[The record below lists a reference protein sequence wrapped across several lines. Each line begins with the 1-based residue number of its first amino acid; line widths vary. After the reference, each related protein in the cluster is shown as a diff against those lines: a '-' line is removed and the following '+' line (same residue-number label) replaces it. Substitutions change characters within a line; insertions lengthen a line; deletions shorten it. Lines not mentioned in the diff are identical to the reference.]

1 MNLYRMKN
9 RLCRVVAAIG
19 CCLLPFGCTQ
29 EEDET
34 RVPEQGQDVSLQ
46 LQVRAAADNTG
57 GTAPTAEEENKIHTL
72 RVYAFAHIPG
82 DSKDGRLVGYYYTG
96 QVGQASHTFP
106 MNITFYQKGRQDVKF
121 YVVANEEAMSVPG
134 VDKKFTEQT
143 TEEELNKYTF
153 TSLATDIANKG
164 LPMFYRSEFP
174 VSLTKNQLNN
184 VPSFNLQR
192 PMGKLGVFAAKPAD
206 ETSTLRITGLTM
218 LESGTRTRNYLM
230 PQDVEKLKEIT
241 SNKGPATLQVIDG
254 EVKALPSNL
263 TEDDKKNPKYYT
275 DLLKVPYYPFESPW
289 GSPSWNA
296 PGDEEGNV
304 LQIDYTFDGGE
315 PRTGWVYLPCI
326 LRNHYYAICCLM
338 HNDGKITVECRVAD
352 WNDGGTDDLDF
363 DYPSYTNPITPNG
376 SSEPLPEGKKYPQ
389 PTVYYNS
396 DANSDKGPSVFDF
409 KIWAP
414 KDKKEVWRPV
424 LYTRHPGD
432 FEVEVYQGGQKVETV
447 NGSYPTSPDSYQIR
461 VKALTNQYLFDTGDG
476 TLTNKIVGLG
486 IAYQPAWA
494 PDSNSLLLI
503 NGLTNSLKWE
513 GSDQAEIIEIKQV
526 DIPVIN

>member
-9 RLCRVVAAIG
+9 RLCWVVAAIG

-34 RVPEQGQDVSLQ
+34 RVPEQGQGMSLQ
-46 LQVRAAADNTG
+46 LKVRAGADNM
-57 GTAPTAEEENKIHTL
+57 GTAPTAEESKIHTL
-72 RVYAFAHIPG
+72 RVYAFAHIP
-82 DSKDGRLVGYYYTG
+82 DDPKDGRLVGYYYTDKVE
-96 QVGQASHTFP
+96 QTPHTFS
-106 MNITFYQKGRQDVKF
+106 MDITFYQKDTQNVKF
-121 YVVANEEAMSVPG
+121 YVVANEEAMSEPG

-143 TEEELNKYTF
+143 TEKELNDYTF
-153 TSLATDIANKG
+153 TWLATDIARQG
-164 LPMFYRSEFP
+164 LPMFYKSGSP
-174 VSLTKNQLNN
+174 VPLTKNKPNN

-192 PMGKLGVFAAKPAD
+192 PMGKLGVFAAKPAG

-230 PQDVEKLKEIT
+230 PQSDERLKVIT
-241 SNKGPATLQVIDG
+241 SNKGHATLQVIDG

-263 TEDDKKNPKYYT
+263 TEEDKMKPEYYT
-275 DLLKVPYYPFESPW
+275 PLLKAPYYPFESPW
-289 GSPSWNA
+289 GSDSWNA
-296 PGDEEGNV
+296 PGDEKGNV
-304 LQIDYTFDGGE
+304 LQIDYTIDGGE
-315 PRTGWVYLPCI
+315 RTGLVYLPRI
-326 LRNHYYAICCLM
+326 WRNHYYAICCLM

-414 KDKKEVWRPV
+414 KGKKEVWRPV
-424 LYTRHPGD
+424 LYTRHSGH
-432 FEVEVYQGGQKVETV
+432 FAVEVYQHGQKVETV
-447 NGSYPTSPDSYQIR
+447 NGSYPTSPEPYQIR

>member
-57 GTAPTAEEENKIHTL
+57 GTAPTAEENKIHTL

-96 QVGQASHTFP
+96 QVGQAPHTFP
-106 MNITFYQKGRQDVKF
+106 MDITFYKKGRQDVKF
-121 YVVANEEAMSVPG
+121 YVVANEEAMSEPG
-134 VDKKFTEQT
+134 GDKKFTEQT

-164 LPMFYRSEFP
+164 LPMFYRSESP

-192 PMGKLGVFAAKPAD
+192 PMGKLGVFAAKPAG

-275 DLLKVPYYPFESPW
+275 DLLKAPYYPFESPW

-296 PGDEEGNV
+296 PGDEKGNV

-315 PRTGWVYLPCI
+315 PRTGWVYLPRI
-326 LRNHYYAICCLM
+326 LRNYYYAICCLM

-376 SSEPLPEGKKYPQ
+376 SSEPLPEGKKYSQ
-389 PTVYYNS
+389 PTVYYNL
-396 DANSDKGPSVFDF
+396 DENSNEGSFVFDF

-414 KDKKEVWRPV
+414 KGNKEVWRPV
-424 LYTRHPGD
+424 LYTRYPGD
-432 FEVEVYQGGQKVETV
+432 FKVEVYQHGQKVSTV
-447 NGSYPTSPDSYQIR
+447 NGSYPTSTESYQIQ
-461 VKALTNQYLFDTGDG
+461 VKALKKEYLDDETK
-476 TLTNKIVGLG
+476 TNKTVGLG
-486 IAYQPAWA
+486 IAYTPALL
-494 PDSNSLLLI
+494 PNDNLLLLI
-503 NGLTNSLKWE
+503 NGLTNNLKWE
-513 GSDQAEIIEIKQV
+513 GSDLAETIVIKQE